1 VVDFRYHL
9 VSLISVFL
17 ALALG
22 VVLGAGPLQAPI
34 ASGLTNQVESLR
46 ESQARTSE
54 EIERVR
60 NDVTQRNQW
69 IDEVAQQVLP
79 GTLKDKK
86 VALVTLEDTATEDV
100 DAIRGYIELA
110 GGTVNQHATLT
121 SSWAS
126 ETLTQYRASLS
137 GPVATHLANPLGEDA
152 SPSAVLSQAA
162 LEIMTVQSDESKLLR
177 EMLTDSENA
186 LLTFDTEQAQSDA
199 IIFIGPDRELP
210 PYDVD
215 AQNAEPTEPQDTED
229 EAMETGAWVAFAEA
243 VAKAPASGVVVG
255 DASTSDGLI
264 ALVRDQ
270 NIAVT
275 TVDSVGTSM
284 GHVSSVLA
292 LLSADAS
299 ARSFGSASTATNVVP
314 PLPEVASAV
323 SSDAPQ
329 EEENTGE

>member
-1 VVDFRYHL
+1 MVDFRYHL

-60 NDVTQRNQW
+60 NDVTQRNAW

-79 GTLKDKK
+79 GTLKDKRI
-86 VALVTLEDTATEDV
+86 ALITLEDTSTEDV
-100 DAIRGYIELA
+100 DAIRGYVEVA

-121 SSWAS
+121 SAWAS
-126 ETLTQYRASLS
+126 ETLTQYRSSLS
-137 GPVATHLANPLGEDA
+137 GPVATHLASPLGDDA
-152 SPSAVLSQAA
+152 SPSAVLSQAV
-162 LEIMTVQSDESKLLR
+162 LEIITVQSDESKLLR

-186 LLTFDTEQAQSDA
+186 LLTFDQEQTQSDA
-199 IIFIGPDRELP
+199 IIFIGPDRDLP

-215 AQNAEPTEPQDTED
+215 DQETEPTEPEVEEV
-229 EAMETGAWVAFAEA
+229 EAGTWVALAEA
-243 VAKAPASGVVVG
+243 VAKAPDSGVVVG
-255 DASTSDGLI
+255 DASSSDGLV

-270 NIAVT
+270 NVAVT

-284 GHVSSVLA
+284 GHVSSVLS
-292 LLSADAS
+292 LLSADAT
-299 ARSFGSASTATNVVP
+299 ARSFGSASTATSVVP
-314 PLPEVASAV
+314 PLPAAENVATSA
-323 SSDAPQ
+323 P
-329 EEENTGE
+329 EEEGESDE